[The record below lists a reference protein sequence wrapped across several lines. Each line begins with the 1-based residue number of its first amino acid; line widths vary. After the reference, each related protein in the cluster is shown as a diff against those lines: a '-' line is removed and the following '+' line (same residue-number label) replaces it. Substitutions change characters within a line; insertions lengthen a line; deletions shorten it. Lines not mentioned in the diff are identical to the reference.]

1 MRMKERRYVDDWVN
15 EIEIDDKGRERQIPK
30 YRGEYFVY
38 DVRDGKPERLK
49 YALSLFAAYV
59 LCLLVYFCIDL
70 YGTRVLAVF
79 MPMGVSLFPALYWG
93 IGAFSILREPEKMTR
108 AEKEKGPGRILRSA
122 GACMMLM
129 VIAAVADL
137 VTALMG
143 GYFAKEL
150 PGILLL
156 AAASLAAIWEVR
168 YFDPVVRRIHALAP
182 ANQEEAGEESTAAA
196 REKNSSAGKLP

>member
-1 MRMKERRYVDDWVN
+1 MKEHRYVDDWVN
-15 EIEIDDKGRERQIPK
+15 EVTFDEKGRERRVPV
-30 YRGEYFVY
+30 YRGDYFVY
-38 DVRDGKPERLK
+38 DSQDEKPKRLK
-49 YALSLFAAYV
+49 YALAIFAAYV
-59 LCLLVYFCIDL
+59 LFLMLYFCIDL
-70 YGTRVLAVF
+70 YGTRVMAVF
-79 MPMGVSLFPALYWG
+79 LPMGVSLFPALYWG
-93 IGAFSILREPEKMTR
+93 IGAFSILREPPKMTR

-137 VTALMG
+137 VMALMG
-143 GYFAKEL
+143 GYFVKEL

-196 REKNSSAGKLP
+196 GEKDSFEGKLL